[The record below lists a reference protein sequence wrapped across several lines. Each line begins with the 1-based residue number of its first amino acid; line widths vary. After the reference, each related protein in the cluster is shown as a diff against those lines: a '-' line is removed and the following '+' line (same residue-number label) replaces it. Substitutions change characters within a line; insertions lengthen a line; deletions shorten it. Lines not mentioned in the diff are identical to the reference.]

1 MKRVILL
8 FSIFY
13 IHSRAVSQV
22 DSIAR
27 TIIDSIKSKLI
38 IEEIPKKTLFDI
50 MIYPQRWY
58 VRKLLTKR
66 PPAYDT
72 TYIKNNKR
80 RRITVTLPVSKK
92 FYGFNISDHQKNR
105 ALKFSPNTYYTIG
118 IHLSNV
124 IVSFGFS
131 PGLKFGAKKDKGETK
146 SKDFQLTVIGRKLI
160 TDINY
165 QRYRGFYI
173 YNTGDFL
180 NNARGGDTTVI
191 RPDINVTSFG
201 INTNYIFNNKK
212 YSLRGAFS
220 FTDVQIK
227 SAGSL
232 MAGIYHNHVVF
243 SSNDSTFIRYPF
255 IDNFNPILSQI
266 NMISQISAGASAGYG
281 YTFVYK
287 RLIFSV
293 LLSVGIGGQKTY
305 YRTMD
310 GRNESFIPS
319 LATSINAKNAL
330 RYDNQRFFVGIL
342 ASYDNNFAI
351 NTKVF
356 NNDKYI
362 ARVIAFTGYRFNIR
376 KSERKILRA
385 LGLVDYNRKQRKN

>member
-1 MKRVILL
+1 MKRVIILL
-8 FSIFY
+8 SILCF
-13 IHSRAVSQV
+13 HFQASSQV

-27 TIIDSIKSKLI
+27 TVIDSIKSKLI
-38 IEEIPKKTLFDI
+38 IDEIPKKTFFDI

-58 VRKLLTKR
+58 VRKLLAKK

-80 RRITVTLPVSKK
+80 RRITLTLPVSKK
-92 FYGFNISDHQKNR
+92 FYGFNISDHKKNR
-105 ALKFSPNTYYTIG
+105 SLNFSPNTYYTIG

-146 SKDFQLTVIGRKLI
+146 SKDFQLTVIGRKLV

-180 NNARGGDTTVI
+180 NSAAGGDTTVI

-201 INTNYIFNNKK
+201 INSNYIFNNKK

-227 SAGSL
+227 SAGSF
-232 MAGIYHNHVVF
+232 MAGVYHNHVVF
-243 SSNDSTFIRYPF
+243 SANDSTFIRFPF
-255 IDNFNPILSQI
+255 INNFSPILSEI
-266 NMISQISAGASAGYG
+266 NMISQLSAGVSIGYG

-287 RLIFSV
+287 RLIFSA
-293 LLSVGIGGQKTY
+293 LLSVGVGAQKTY

-330 RYDNQRFFVGIL
+330 RYDNQRFFIGIL

-351 NTKVF
+351 NTKIF

-362 ARVIAFTGYRFNIR
+362 ARVVAFTGYRFNIR
-376 KSERKILRA
+376 KGERKILRA
-385 LGLVDYNRKQRKN
+385 LGLVDYNRKKRKK